1 MSEATTYWDTNVTAA
16 LLGGVIG
23 FAASTITVIW
33 TTYYVR
39 MVHNGL
45 RHSFCSYRLAVTK
58 SAAQVALEAGQF
70 PENAFREL
78 PRVGDRK
85 GRSGL
90 FWNFTKRQASKRKE
104 ASAESRCGWQS
115 GPRQERKEAPPFGRG
130 DGGLACS
137 WEEDLAEHIG
147 GVIGEERRARWL
159 PP

>member
-58 SAAQVALEAGQF
+58 SAAQVALEAGSSPKMLF
-70 PENAFREL
+70 ENYREL
-78 PRVGDRK
+78 VTEKDALAYFGILPNGKRPDGRKLAQNLAAADSPVGA
-85 GRSGL
+85 
-90 FWNFTKRQASKRKE
+90 KRGKKLPLSEE
-104 ASAESRCGWQS
+104 AMA
-115 GPRQERKEAPPFGRG
+115 A
-130 DGGLACS
+130 
-137 WEEDLAEHIG
+137 
-147 GVIGEERRARWL
+147 
-159 PP
+159 